1 MTDGVTDLRTEQ
13 FRIRN
18 YRVLRDVVLKD
29 ITPLTALCG
38 ANGSGKSTVIDVF
51 AFLHAAFTTSLRP
64 AWDVRNRLAEIRSR
78 GQEGPVGIAIKY
90 RSNLDGTSR
99 LATYSLEVGQARCIP
114 VVRTEQLRWT
124 LAPAL
129 RAAHPRV
136 PRSLAARQKFRVSDD
151 IRGGTREA
159 LEHFL
164 QSHCYHSSGLRKMAL
179 ASDVA
184 RHLDGENNRS
194 ASFCCLRD
202 GLRLLASGRVSA

>member
-1 MTDGVTDLRTEQ
+1 MTDGVTDLRAEQ

-18 YRVLRDVVLKD
+18 SRVLRDVVLKD

-51 AFLHAAFTTSLRP
+51 AFLHAAFTTSLRR
-64 AWDVRNRLAEIRSR
+64 AWEVRNRLAEIRSR

-99 LATYSLEVGQARCIP
+99 LATYSLEVGEARGIP

-129 RAAHPRV
+129 RVAYPRV
-136 PRSLAARQKFRVSDD
+136 PRPWRPVRNSACQMIF
-151 IRGGTREA
+151 
-159 LEHFL
+159 
-164 QSHCYHSSGLRKMAL
+164 
-179 ASDVA
+179 VA
-184 RHLDGENNRS
+184 VPGKRS
-194 ASFCCLRD
+194 NISCSPIATIPV
-202 GLRLLASGRVSA
+202 G